1 MSVEN
6 KYSKD
11 EFFRFINYVG
21 KKGLIKSSTT
31 NNWRSSAN
39 ALFSVVG
46 DNETQDLRSVNVDN
60 ICNQY
65 ANLRKTSPQS
75 LQIYQ
80 SRLKGA
86 LDDFFK
92 YVENPINY
100 KPQIS
105 QRTRKKTVQTQN
117 IPVKKIENED
127 SKSNNS
133 NYGENS
139 SSFSQSSVIVFPI
152 PIRQNLIVQIQG
164 LPHDLTDGEAEKIC
178 AVIKALA
185 IQRKI

>member
-1 MSVEN
+1 MDGEN

-11 EFFRFINYVG
+11 EFFKFVDYAG

-39 ALFSVVG
+39 TLFSVLD
-46 DNETQDLRSVNVDN
+46 DNKIQDLRNVNVDD
-60 ICNQY
+60 ICTQY
-65 ANLRKTSPQS
+65 ANLRKASPKS
-75 LQIYQ
+75 LKIYQ

-86 LDDFFK
+86 LEDFFK
-92 YVENPINY
+92 YVEDPINY

-105 QRTRKKTVQTQN
+105 QRTRTRMVQTQN
-117 IPVKKIENED
+117 SSVKKIENEY
-127 SKSNNS
+127 SKSNNT
-133 NYGENS
+133 NFGENS

-152 PIRQNLIVQIQG
+152 PIRQNLVVQIHS
-164 LPHDLTDGEAEKIC
+164 LPHDLTDEEAEKIC

-185 IQRKI
+185 IQKKV